1 MYAARRDASQLY
13 FKWRGSCSMYGE
25 TGEPKDGNTK
35 IAGQGHCRT
44 ENMECGKEL
53 DMQNETDKQILSTL
67 NQDNFQNSSGGKKA
81 AEDDEMGLFS
91 QGFMDRMREMVS
103 EQFGEE
109 AAERFM
115 VQNKDMIKEE
125 KTTSAVPE
133 SEKRLP
139 QTKNADAPIE
149 QSVPLTAEHPDIS
162 EKTAAKGPS
171 KRSHRRWVWR
181 AAAVLVVVLAGF
193 GVHRAGSVSATKIPA
208 VNTAPETTAS
218 IDYSKIGSL
227 KDIISTLDY
236 TSFPTEIK
244 QIYVPGVIA
253 EGYNETDC
261 EKETNFIN
269 IFYENDGNGWYQYRQ
284 VTVQWNTFL
293 DTEEGDWDSLTIGQ
307 YPGVYINKGETGN
320 LWWFDYTYAYQLQG
334 NLSEEEMIAVAES
347 LLAEK

>member
-1 MYAARRDASQLY
+1 
-13 FKWRGSCSMYGE
+13 MYGE

-115 VQNKDMIKEE
+115 VQNKNMIKEE

-162 EKTAAKGPS
+162 EETAAKGPS
-171 KRSHRRWVWR
+171 KRSYRRWVWR

-208 VNTAPETTAS
+208 VNTAPETAAS

-253 EGYNETDC
+253 EGYKETDC

>member
-1 MYAARRDASQLY
+1 
-13 FKWRGSCSMYGE
+13 MYGE

-67 NQDNFQNSSGGKKA
+67 NNFQNSSGGKKA

-139 QTKNADAPIE
+139 QTKNADVPTE
-149 QSVPLTAEHPDIS
+149 QSIPPAAEHPDIS
-162 EKTAAKGPS
+162 EETAAKGPS
-171 KRSHRRWVWR
+171 KRSYRRWVWR

-208 VNTAPETTAS
+208 VNTAPETTVS
-218 IDYSKIGSL
+218 TDYSKIGSL

-236 TSFPTEIK
+236 TSFPQEIK
-244 QIYVPGVIA
+244 QVYVPGTIA
-253 EGYNETDC
+253 EGYKETDRS
-261 EKETNFIN
+261 EQSKYIN
-269 IFYENDGNGWYQYRQ
+269 IFYENDSDGWYKYCQM
-284 VTVQWNTFL
+284 TVEQNTFL
-293 DTEEGDWDSLTIGQ
+293 DTEEGDWDSLNVGQ
-307 YPGVYINKGETGN
+307 YPGMYLDKDGIGD
-320 LWWFDYTYAYQLQG
+320 LWWFDYTYAYQLVG
-334 NLSEEEMIAVAES
+334 NLSEEEMMVAAES
-347 LLAEK
+347 LTAEK

>member
-1 MYAARRDASQLY
+1 
-13 FKWRGSCSMYGE
+13 MYGK

-35 IAGQGHCRT
+35 IAGQGRCRT
-44 ENMECGKEL
+44 ENVECGKEL

-139 QTKNADAPIE
+139 QTKNADAPTE

-162 EKTAAKGPS
+162 EETAAKGPS

-236 TSFPTEIK
+236 TSFPQEIK
-244 QIYVPGVIA
+244 QVYVPGVIA
-253 EGYNETDC
+253 EGYKETDR
-261 EKETNFIN
+261 EEESKFVN
-269 IFYENDGNGWYQYRQ
+269 IFYENDSDGWYKYCQ
-284 VTVQWNTFL
+284 VTVELNTFL

-307 YPGVYINKGETGN
+307 YPGIYLDKDGIGD
-320 LWWFDYTYAYQLQG
+320 LWWFDYTYAYQLVG
-334 NLSEEEMIAVAES
+334 NLSEKEMIAVAES
-347 LLAEK
+347 LSAEK

>member
-1 MYAARRDASQLY
+1 
-13 FKWRGSCSMYGE
+13 MYGK

-44 ENMECGKEL
+44 ENVECGKEL

-139 QTKNADAPIE
+139 QTKNADAHTE
-149 QSVPLTAEHPDIS
+149 QSIPLAAEHPDIS
-162 EKTAAKGPS
+162 EETAAKGPS

-193 GVHRAGSVSATKIPA
+193 GVHRAGSVGATKIPA

-236 TSFPTEIK
+236 TSFPQEIK
-244 QIYVPGVIA
+244 QVYLPGTIA
-253 EGYNETDC
+253 EGY
-261 EKETNFIN
+261 KETSKEAGSKFVNV
-269 IFYENDGNGWYQYRQ
+269 FYENDGDGWYQYRQ
-284 VTVQWNTFL
+284 VTVEGNTFL
-293 DTEEGDWDSLTIGQ
+293 DTEEGDWVSVTIGQ
-307 YPGVYINKGETGN
+307 YPGVYIEKNDTGN

>member
-1 MYAARRDASQLY
+1 
-13 FKWRGSCSMYGE
+13 MYGK

-35 IAGQGHCRT
+35 IAGQGRCRT
-44 ENMECGKEL
+44 ENVECGKEL

-139 QTKNADAPIE
+139 QTKTADAHTE
-149 QSVPLTAEHPDIS
+149 QSIPLTAEHPDIS
-162 EKTAAKGPS
+162 EETAAKGPS

-236 TSFPTEIK
+236 TSFPQEIN
-244 QIYVPGVIA
+244 QVYVPGAIA
-253 EGYNETDC
+253 EGY
-261 EKETNFIN
+261 KETSKEEESKFVN
-269 IFYENDGNGWYQYRQ
+269 IFYENDSDGWYKYRQ
-284 VTVQWNTFL
+284 VTVELNTFL

-307 YPGVYINKGETGN
+307 YPGIYLDKDGIGD
-320 LWWFDYTYAYQLQG
+320 LWWFDYTYAYQLVG
-334 NLSEEEMIAVAES
+334 NLSEKEMIAVAES
-347 LLAEK
+347 LSAEK

>member
-1 MYAARRDASQLY
+1 
-13 FKWRGSCSMYGE
+13 MYGE

-67 NQDNFQNSSGGKKA
+67 NQDNFQNSSGGEKA
-81 AEDDEMGLFS
+81 VEDDEMGLFS

-139 QTKNADAPIE
+139 QTKTADALTE

-162 EKTAAKGPS
+162 EETAAKGPS
-171 KRSHRRWVWR
+171 KRSYRRWVWR

-208 VNTAPETTAS
+208 VNTAPETTAG

-236 TSFPTEIK
+236 TSFPQEIK
-244 QIYVPGVIA
+244 QVYVPRTIA
-253 EGYNETDC
+253 EGY
-261 EKETNFIN
+261 KETSKEEESKFVN
-269 IFYENDGNGWYQYRQ
+269 IFYENDGDGWYQYRQ
-284 VTVQWNTFL
+284 VTVELNTFL
-293 DTEEGDWDSLTIGQ
+293 DTEEGDWDSLAIGQ
-307 YPGVYINKGETGN
+307 YPGVYIDKGETGN

-334 NLSEEEMIAVAES
+334 NLSEAEMIAVAES
-347 LLAEK
+347 LSAEK

>member
-1 MYAARRDASQLY
+1 
-13 FKWRGSCSMYGE
+13 MYGE

-125 KTTSAVPE
+125 KTTSVVPE

-139 QTKNADAPIE
+139 QTKTADVPTE
-149 QSVPLTAEHPDIS
+149 HSVPPAAEHPDIS
-162 EKTAAKGPS
+162 EETAAKGPS
-171 KRSHRRWVWR
+171 KRSYRRWVWR

-193 GVHRAGSVSATKIPA
+193 GVHRAGSVSVTKIPA

-236 TSFPTEIK
+236 TSFPQEIK
-244 QIYVPGVIA
+244 QVYVPGTIA
-253 EGYNETDC
+253 EGYKETDRS
-261 EKETNFIN
+261 EQSKYIN
-269 IFYENDGNGWYQYRQ
+269 IFYENDGDGWYQYRQ
-284 VTVQWNTFL
+284 VTVEWNTFL
-293 DTEEGDWDSLTIGQ
+293 DTEEGDWDSLNIGQ
-307 YPGVYINKGETGN
+307 YPGVYIDKGETGN

-334 NLSEEEMIAVAES
+334 NLSEKEMITVAES
-347 LLAEK
+347 LTAEK

>member
-1 MYAARRDASQLY
+1 
-13 FKWRGSCSMYGE
+13 MYGE

-35 IAGQGHCRT
+35 IADQGHCRT
-44 ENMECGKEL
+44 ENIECGKEL

-67 NQDNFQNSSGGKKA
+67 NQDNFQNSSGEKKA

-139 QTKNADAPIE
+139 QTKTADAPTE

-162 EKTAAKGPS
+162 EETAAKGPS
-171 KRSHRRWVWR
+171 KRSYRRWVWR
-181 AAAVLVVVLAGF
+181 AATVLVVVLAGF

-236 TSFPTEIK
+236 TSFPQEIK
-244 QIYVPGVIA
+244 QVYVPGTIA
-253 EGYNETDC
+253 EGYKETDRS
-261 EKETNFIN
+261 EQSKYIN
-269 IFYENDGNGWYQYRQ
+269 IFYENDGDGCYQYRQ
-284 VTVQWNTFL
+284 VVVENSTFL
-293 DTEEGDWDSLTIGQ
+293 DTEEGDWDSLNIGQ
-307 YPGVYINKGETGN
+307 YPGVYIDKGETGN
-320 LWWFDYTYAYQLQG
+320 LWWFDYTYAYQLVG
-334 NLSEEEMIAVAES
+334 NLSEKEMIAVAES
-347 LLAEK
+347 LSAEK

>member
-1 MYAARRDASQLY
+1 
-13 FKWRGSCSMYGE
+13 MYGE

-139 QTKNADAPIE
+139 QTKTADAHTE
-149 QSVPLTAEHPDIS
+149 QSVPLTAEHPEIS
-162 EKTAAKGPS
+162 EETAAKGPS
-171 KRSHRRWVWR
+171 KRSYRRWVWR

-236 TSFPTEIK
+236 TSFPQEIK
-244 QIYVPGVIA
+244 QVYVPGTIA
-253 EGYNETDC
+253 EGYKETDRS
-261 EKETNFIN
+261 EQSKYIN
-269 IFYENDGNGWYQYRQ
+269 IFYENDGDGWYQYRQ
-284 VTVQWNTFL
+284 VTVEWNTFL
-293 DTEEGDWDSLTIGQ
+293 DTEEGDWDSLNIGQ
-307 YPGVYINKGETGN
+307 YPGVYIDKGETGN

>member
-1 MYAARRDASQLY
+1 
-13 FKWRGSCSMYGE
+13 MYGE

-139 QTKNADAPIE
+139 QTKTADVHTE
-149 QSVPLTAEHPDIS
+149 QSVPPAAEHPDIS
-162 EKTAAKGPS
+162 EETASKEPS

-236 TSFPTEIK
+236 TSFPQEIN
-244 QIYVPGVIA
+244 QVYVPGAIA
-253 EGYNETDC
+253 EGYKETDRS
-261 EKETNFIN
+261 EQSKYIN
-269 IFYENDGNGWYQYRQ
+269 IFYENDDDGWYQYRQ
-284 VTVQWNTFL
+284 VTVEWNTFL
-293 DTEEGDWDSLTIGQ
+293 DTEEGDWDSLNIGQ
-307 YPGVYINKGETGN
+307 YPGVYIDKGETGN

>member
-1 MYAARRDASQLY
+1 
-13 FKWRGSCSMYGE
+13 MYGK

-35 IAGQGHCRT
+35 IAGQGRCRT
-44 ENMECGKEL
+44 ENVECGKEL

-149 QSVPLTAEHPDIS
+149 HSVPPAAEHPDIS
-162 EKTAAKGPS
+162 EETAAKGPS

-236 TSFPTEIK
+236 TSFPQEIN
-244 QIYVPGVIA
+244 QVYVPGTIA
-253 EGYNETDC
+253 EGYKETDRS
-261 EKETNFIN
+261 EQSKYIN
-269 IFYENDGNGWYQYRQ
+269 IYYDSADGGWYQYRQ
-284 VTVQWNTFL
+284 VTVEGNTFL
-293 DTEEGDWDSLTIGQ
+293 DTEEGDWDSLSIGQ
-307 YPGVYINKGETGN
+307 YPGVYIDKGETGN

>member
-1 MYAARRDASQLY
+1 
-13 FKWRGSCSMYGE
+13 MYGE

-44 ENMECGKEL
+44 ENMECGEEL

-81 AEDDEMGLFS
+81 TEDDEMGLFS

-139 QTKNADAPIE
+139 QTKTADASTE
-149 QSVPLTAEHPDIS
+149 QSVPPAAEHPDAF
-162 EKTAAKGPS
+162 EETAAKGPS

-193 GVHRAGSVSATKIPA
+193 GVHRASNVSATKIPA

-236 TSFPTEIK
+236 TSFPTKIK
-244 QIYVPGVIA
+244 QVYVPGVIA
-253 EGYNETDC
+253 DGY
-261 EKETNFIN
+261 KEISREDESKFIN
-269 IFYENDGNGWYQYRQ
+269 IFYENDSDGWYKYRQ
-284 VTVQWNTFL
+284 MTVEQNTFL
-293 DTEEGDWDSLTIGQ
+293 DTEEGDWTSINIGQ
-307 YPGVYINKGETGN
+307 YPGMYLDKDGTVD
-320 LWWFDYTYAYQLQG
+320 LWWFDYTYAYQLVG
-334 NLSEEEMIAVAES
+334 NLSEESMTTVAES
-347 LLAEK
+347 LSAEK

>member
-1 MYAARRDASQLY
+1 
-13 FKWRGSCSMYGE
+13 MYGE

-133 SEKRLP
+133 SEKRL
-139 QTKNADAPIE
+139 
-149 QSVPLTAEHPDIS
+149 S
-162 EKTAAKGPS
+162 
-171 KRSHRRWVWR
+171 
-181 AAAVLVVVLAGF
+181 
-193 GVHRAGSVSATKIPA
+193 
-208 VNTAPETTAS
+208 
-218 IDYSKIGSL
+218 
-227 KDIISTLDY
+227 
-236 TSFPTEIK
+236 
-244 QIYVPGVIA
+244 
-253 EGYNETDC
+253 
-261 EKETNFIN
+261 
-269 IFYENDGNGWYQYRQ
+269 
-284 VTVQWNTFL
+284 
-293 DTEEGDWDSLTIGQ
+293 
-307 YPGVYINKGETGN
+307 
-320 LWWFDYTYAYQLQG
+320 
-334 NLSEEEMIAVAES
+334 
-347 LLAEK
+347 

>member
-1 MYAARRDASQLY
+1 
-13 FKWRGSCSMYGE
+13 MYGE

-139 QTKNADAPIE
+139 QTKTADAHTE
-149 QSVPLTAEHPDIS
+149 QSIPPAAEHSDIS
-162 EKTAAKGPS
+162 EETAAKGPS
-171 KRSHRRWVWR
+171 KRSYRRWVWR

-253 EGYNETDC
+253 EGYKETDC

-334 NLSEEEMIAVAES
+334 NLSEEEMIVVAES

>member
-1 MYAARRDASQLY
+1 
-13 FKWRGSCSMYGE
+13 MYGE

-139 QTKNADAPIE
+139 QTKNADVPTE

-162 EKTAAKGPS
+162 EETAAKGPS
-171 KRSHRRWVWR
+171 KRSYRRWVWR

-208 VNTAPETTAS
+208 VNTAPETAAG

-236 TSFPTEIK
+236 TSFPQEIK
-244 QIYVPGVIA
+244 QVYVPGTIA
-253 EGYNETDC
+253 EGYKETDRS
-261 EKETNFIN
+261 EQSKYIN
-269 IFYENDGNGWYQYRQ
+269 IFYENDSDGWYKYCQM
-284 VTVQWNTFL
+284 TVEQNTFL
-293 DTEEGDWDSLTIGQ
+293 DTEEGDWDSLNVGQ
-307 YPGVYINKGETGN
+307 YPGMYLDKDGIGD
-320 LWWFDYTYAYQLQG
+320 LWWFDYTYAYQLVG
-334 NLSEEEMIAVAES
+334 NLSEEEMMVAAES
-347 LLAEK
+347 LTAEK

>member
-1 MYAARRDASQLY
+1 
-13 FKWRGSCSMYGE
+13 MYGE

-125 KTTSAVPE
+125 KTTSVVPE

-139 QTKNADAPIE
+139 QTKTADVPTE
-149 QSVPLTAEHPDIS
+149 HSVPPAAEHPDIS
-162 EKTAAKGPS
+162 EETAAKGPS
-171 KRSHRRWVWR
+171 KRSYRRWVWR

-236 TSFPTEIK
+236 TSFPQEIK
-244 QIYVPGVIA
+244 QVYVPGTIA
-253 EGYNETDC
+253 EGYKETDRS
-261 EKETNFIN
+261 EQSKYIN
-269 IFYENDGNGWYQYRQ
+269 IFYENDGDGWYQYRQ
-284 VTVQWNTFL
+284 VTVEWNTFL
-293 DTEEGDWDSLTIGQ
+293 DTEEGDWDSLNIGQ
-307 YPGVYINKGETGN
+307 YPGVYIDKGETGN

-334 NLSEEEMIAVAES
+334 NLSEKEMITVAES
-347 LLAEK
+347 LTAEK

>member
-1 MYAARRDASQLY
+1 
-13 FKWRGSCSMYGE
+13 MYGE

-139 QTKNADAPIE
+139 QTKTADVPNE
-149 QSVPLTAEHPDIS
+149 HSVPLTAEHPDIS
-162 EKTAAKGPS
+162 EETAAKGPS
-171 KRSHRRWVWR
+171 KHSYRRWVWR

-236 TSFPTEIK
+236 TSFPTKIK
-244 QIYVPGVIA
+244 QVYVPGAIA
-253 EGYNETDC
+253 EGYKETDRS
-261 EKETNFIN
+261 EQSKYIN
-269 IFYENDGNGWYQYRQ
+269 IFYENDGDGWYQYRQ
-284 VTVQWNTFL
+284 VTVEWNTFL
-293 DTEEGDWDSLTIGQ
+293 DTEEGDWDSLNIGQ
-307 YPGVYINKGETGN
+307 YPGVYIDKGETGN

>member
-1 MYAARRDASQLY
+1 
-13 FKWRGSCSMYGE
+13 MYGK

-35 IAGQGHCRT
+35 IAGQGRCRT
-44 ENMECGKEL
+44 ENVECGKEL

-67 NQDNFQNSSGGKKA
+67 NQDNFQISSGGKKA

-139 QTKNADAPIE
+139 QTKTADAHTE
-149 QSVPLTAEHPDIS
+149 QSIPLTAEHPDIS
-162 EKTAAKGPS
+162 EETAAKGPS

-236 TSFPTEIK
+236 TSFPQEIK
-244 QIYVPGVIA
+244 QVYVPGVIA
-253 EGYNETDC
+253 EGYKETDR
-261 EKETNFIN
+261 EEESKFVN
-269 IFYENDGNGWYQYRQ
+269 IFYENDSDGWYKYRQ
-284 VTVQWNTFL
+284 VTVELNTFL

-307 YPGVYINKGETGN
+307 YPGIYLDKDGIGD
-320 LWWFDYTYAYQLQG
+320 LWWFDYTYAYQLVG
-334 NLSEEEMIAVAES
+334 NLSEKEMIAVAES
-347 LLAEK
+347 LSAEK

>member
-1 MYAARRDASQLY
+1 
-13 FKWRGSCSMYGE
+13 MYGE

-139 QTKNADAPIE
+139 QTKTADAPIE
-149 QSVPLTAEHPDIS
+149 QLVPLTAEHPDIS
-162 EKTAAKGPS
+162 EETAAKGPS
-171 KRSHRRWVWR
+171 KRSYRRWVWR

-253 EGYNETDC
+253 EGYKETDC

-334 NLSEEEMIAVAES
+334 NLSEKEMITVAES

>member
-1 MYAARRDASQLY
+1 
-13 FKWRGSCSMYGE
+13 MYGE

-149 QSVPLTAEHPDIS
+149 QSVPPAAEHPDIS
-162 EKTAAKGPS
+162 EETATKGPS
-171 KRSHRRWVWR
+171 KRSYRRWVWR

-208 VNTAPETTAS
+208 VNTAPETAAG

-236 TSFPTEIK
+236 TSFPQEIK
-244 QIYVPGVIA
+244 QVYVPGTIA
-253 EGYNETDC
+253 EGYKETDRS
-261 EKETNFIN
+261 EQSKYIN
-269 IFYENDGNGWYQYRQ
+269 IFYENDSDGWYKYCQM
-284 VTVQWNTFL
+284 TVEQNTFL
-293 DTEEGDWDSLTIGQ
+293 DTEEGDWDSLNVGQ
-307 YPGVYINKGETGN
+307 YPGMYLDKDGIGD
-320 LWWFDYTYAYQLQG
+320 LWWFDYTYAYQLVG
-334 NLSEEEMIAVAES
+334 NLSEEEMMVAAES
-347 LLAEK
+347 LTAEK

>member
-1 MYAARRDASQLY
+1 
-13 FKWRGSCSMYGE
+13 MYGE

-115 VQNKDMIKEE
+115 VQNKDMIKDE

-139 QTKNADAPIE
+139 QTKNADVPTE
-149 QSVPLTAEHPDIS
+149 QSIPLTAEHSDIS
-162 EKTAAKGPS
+162 EETAAKGPS

-181 AAAVLVVVLAGF
+181 AAAILVVVLAGF

-236 TSFPTEIK
+236 TSFPQEIK
-244 QIYVPGVIA
+244 QVYVPGTIA
-253 EGYNETDC
+253 EGY
-261 EKETNFIN
+261 KETSKEEGSKFVNV
-269 IFYENDGNGWYQYRQ
+269 FYENDGDGWYQYRQ
-284 VTVQWNTFL
+284 VTVEGNTFL

-307 YPGVYINKGETGN
+307 YPGIYLDKDGIGD
-320 LWWFDYTYAYQLQG
+320 LWWFDYTYAYQLVG
-334 NLSEEEMIAVAES
+334 NLSEKEMIAVAES
-347 LLAEK
+347 LSAEK

>member
-1 MYAARRDASQLY
+1 
-13 FKWRGSCSMYGE
+13 MYGE

-44 ENMECGKEL
+44 ENMECGEEL

-139 QTKNADAPIE
+139 QTKTADASTE
-149 QSVPLTAEHPDIS
+149 QSVPPAAEHPDIS
-162 EKTAAKGPS
+162 EETASKEPS

-193 GVHRAGSVSATKIPA
+193 GVRRAGSVSATKIPA

-236 TSFPTEIK
+236 TSFPQEIK
-244 QIYVPGVIA
+244 QVYVPGAIA
-253 EGYNETDC
+253 EGYEETSR
-261 EKETNFIN
+261 EEGSKFVNV
-269 IFYENDGNGWYQYRQ
+269 FYENDGDGWYQYRQ
-284 VTVQWNTFL
+284 VTVEWNTFL

-307 YPGVYINKGETGN
+307 YPGIYLDKDGIGD
-320 LWWFDYTYAYQLQG
+320 LWWFDYTYAYQLVG

-347 LLAEK
+347 LTAEK

>member
-1 MYAARRDASQLY
+1 
-13 FKWRGSCSMYGE
+13 MYGE

-125 KTTSAVPE
+125 KTTSVVPE

-139 QTKNADAPIE
+139 QTKTADVPTE

-162 EKTAAKGPS
+162 EETAAKGPS
-171 KRSHRRWVWR
+171 KRSYRRWVWR

-236 TSFPTEIK
+236 TSFPQEIK
-244 QIYVPGVIA
+244 QVYVPGTIA
-253 EGYNETDC
+253 EGYKETDRS
-261 EKETNFIN
+261 EQSKYIN
-269 IFYENDGNGWYQYRQ
+269 IFYENDGDGWYQYRQ
-284 VTVQWNTFL
+284 VTVEWNTFL
-293 DTEEGDWDSLTIGQ
+293 DTEEGDWDSLNIGQ
-307 YPGVYINKGETGN
+307 YPGVYIDKGETGN
-320 LWWFDYTYAYQLQG
+320 LWWFDYTYAYQLVG

-347 LLAEK
+347 LSAEK

>member
-1 MYAARRDASQLY
+1 
-13 FKWRGSCSMYGE
+13 MYGE

-35 IAGQGHCRT
+35 IADQGHCRT
-44 ENMECGKEL
+44 ENIECGKEL

-149 QSVPLTAEHPDIS
+149 QSVPPAAEHPDIS
-162 EKTAAKGPS
+162 EETAAKGPS
-171 KRSHRRWVWR
+171 KRSYRRWVWR

-208 VNTAPETTAS
+208 VNTAPETAAG

-236 TSFPTEIK
+236 TSFPQEIK
-244 QIYVPGVIA
+244 QVYVPGTIA
-253 EGYNETDC
+253 EGYKETDRS
-261 EKETNFIN
+261 EQSKYIN
-269 IFYENDGNGWYQYRQ
+269 IFYENDSDGWYKYCQM
-284 VTVQWNTFL
+284 TVEQNTFL
-293 DTEEGDWDSLTIGQ
+293 DTEEGDWDSLNVGQ
-307 YPGVYINKGETGN
+307 YPGMYLDKDGIGD
-320 LWWFDYTYAYQLQG
+320 LWWFDYTYAYQLVG
-334 NLSEEEMIAVAES
+334 NLSEEEMMVAAES
-347 LLAEK
+347 LTAEK

>member
-1 MYAARRDASQLY
+1 
-13 FKWRGSCSMYGE
+13 MYGE

-139 QTKNADAPIE
+139 QTKTADAPIE
-149 QSVPLTAEHPDIS
+149 QSVPPAAEHPDIS
-162 EKTAAKGPS
+162 EETAAKGPS
-171 KRSHRRWVWR
+171 KRSYRRWVWR

-208 VNTAPETTAS
+208 VNTAPETAAG

-236 TSFPTEIK
+236 TSFPQEIK
-244 QIYVPGVIA
+244 QVYVPGTIA
-253 EGYNETDC
+253 EGYKETDRS
-261 EKETNFIN
+261 EQSKYIN
-269 IFYENDGNGWYQYRQ
+269 IFYENDSDGWYKYCQM
-284 VTVQWNTFL
+284 TVEQNTFL
-293 DTEEGDWDSLTIGQ
+293 DTEEGDWDSLNVGQ
-307 YPGVYINKGETGN
+307 YPGMYLDKDGIGD
-320 LWWFDYTYAYQLQG
+320 LWWFDYTYAYQLVG
-334 NLSEEEMIAVAES
+334 NLSEEEMMVAAES
-347 LLAEK
+347 LTAEK

>member
-1 MYAARRDASQLY
+1 
-13 FKWRGSCSMYGE
+13 MYGE

-139 QTKNADAPIE
+139 QTKTADAPTE
-149 QSVPLTAEHPDIS
+149 QSVPLTAEHPDTF
-162 EKTAAKGPS
+162 EETAVKGPS
-171 KRSHRRWVWR
+171 KRSYRRWIWR

-208 VNTAPETTAS
+208 VNTAPETAAS
-218 IDYSKIGSL
+218 TDYSKIGSL

-236 TSFPTEIK
+236 TSFPTKIK
-244 QIYVPGVIA
+244 QVYVPGVIA
-253 EGYNETDC
+253 EGYKKTSQEAVSKC
-261 EKETNFIN
+261 VN
-269 IFYENDGNGWYQYRQ
+269 IYYENGSGGWYKYRQ
-284 VTVQWNTFL
+284 MTVEQNTFL
-293 DTEEGDWDSLTIGQ
+293 DTEEGDWTSITIGQ
-307 YPGVYINKGETGN
+307 YPGMYLDKDGTVD
-320 LWWFDYTYAYQLQG
+320 LWWFDYTYAYQLVG
-334 NLSEEEMIAVAES
+334 NLSEKEMMAVAES
-347 LLAEK
+347 LTAEK

>member
-1 MYAARRDASQLY
+1 
-13 FKWRGSCSMYGE
+13 MYGE

-67 NQDNFQNSSGGKKA
+67 NQDNFQNSSDGKKA

-139 QTKNADAPIE
+139 QTKTADVPTE
-149 QSVPLTAEHPDIS
+149 HSVPLTAEHPDIS
-162 EKTAAKGPS
+162 EETAAKGPS
-171 KRSHRRWVWR
+171 KRSYRRWVWR

-236 TSFPTEIK
+236 TSFPTKIK
-244 QIYVPGVIA
+244 QVYVPGVIA
-253 EGYNETDC
+253 EGYKETDRS
-261 EKETNFIN
+261 EQSKYIN
-269 IFYENDGNGWYQYRQ
+269 IFYENDGDGWYQYRQ
-284 VTVQWNTFL
+284 VTVEWNTFL
-293 DTEEGDWDSLTIGQ
+293 DTEEGDWDSLNIGQ
-307 YPGVYINKGETGN
+307 YPGVYIDKGETGN

>member
-1 MYAARRDASQLY
+1 
-13 FKWRGSCSMYGE
+13 MYGK

-139 QTKNADAPIE
+139 QTKTADAHTE
-149 QSVPLTAEHPDIS
+149 QSIPPAAEHPDIS
-162 EKTAAKGPS
+162 EETAAKGPS
-171 KRSHRRWVWR
+171 KRSYRRWVWR

-236 TSFPTEIK
+236 TSFPQEIN
-244 QIYVPGVIA
+244 QVYVPGAIA
-253 EGYNETDC
+253 EVY
-261 EKETNFIN
+261 KETSKEEESKFVN
-269 IFYENDGNGWYQYRQ
+269 IFYENDGDGWYQYRQ
-284 VTVQWNTFL
+284 VTVELNTFL

-307 YPGVYINKGETGN
+307 YPGIYLDKDGIGD
-320 LWWFDYTYAYQLQG
+320 LWWFDYTYAYQLVG
-334 NLSEEEMIAVAES
+334 NLSEAEMMAVAES
-347 LLAEK
+347 LTAEK

>member
-1 MYAARRDASQLY
+1 
-13 FKWRGSCSMYGE
+13 MYGK

-35 IAGQGHCRT
+35 IAGQGRCRT
-44 ENMECGKEL
+44 ENVECGKEL

-139 QTKNADAPIE
+139 QTKTADATLE

-162 EKTAAKGPS
+162 EETAAKGPS
-171 KRSHRRWVWR
+171 KRSYRRWVWR

-236 TSFPTEIK
+236 TSFPQEIK
-244 QIYVPGVIA
+244 QVYVPGVIA
-253 EGYNETDC
+253 EGYKETDR
-261 EKETNFIN
+261 EEESKFVN
-269 IFYENDGNGWYQYRQ
+269 IFYENDSDGWYKYRQ
-284 VTVQWNTFL
+284 VTVELNTFL

-307 YPGVYINKGETGN
+307 YPGIYLDKDGIGD
-320 LWWFDYTYAYQLQG
+320 LWWFDYTYAYQLVG
-334 NLSEEEMIAVAES
+334 NLSEAEMMAVAES
-347 LLAEK
+347 LTAEK

>member
-1 MYAARRDASQLY
+1 
-13 FKWRGSCSMYGE
+13 MYGE

-125 KTTSAVPE
+125 ETTSAVPE

-139 QTKNADAPIE
+139 QTKTADAHTE
-149 QSVPLTAEHPDIS
+149 QSIPPAAEHPDIS
-162 EKTAAKGPS
+162 EETAAKGPS
-171 KRSHRRWVWR
+171 KRSYRRWVWR

-236 TSFPTEIK
+236 TSFPQEIK
-244 QIYVPGVIA
+244 QVYVPGVIA
-253 EGYNETDC
+253 EGYKETDR
-261 EKETNFIN
+261 EEESKFVN
-269 IFYENDGNGWYQYRQ
+269 IFYENDSDGWYKYRQ
-284 VTVQWNTFL
+284 VTVKLNTFL

-307 YPGVYINKGETGN
+307 YPGVYIDKGETGN

-334 NLSEEEMIAVAES
+334 NLSEKEMIAVAES
-347 LLAEK
+347 LTAEK

>member
-1 MYAARRDASQLY
+1 
-13 FKWRGSCSMYGE
+13 MYGE

-139 QTKNADAPIE
+139 QTKTADAHTE
-149 QSVPLTAEHPDIS
+149 QSIPPAAEHPDIS
-162 EKTAAKGPS
+162 EETAAKGPS
-171 KRSHRRWVWR
+171 KRSYRRWVWR

-218 IDYSKIGSL
+218 IDYSKIGLL

-253 EGYNETDC
+253 EGYKETDC

-334 NLSEEEMIAVAES
+334 NLSEKEMITVAES

>member
-1 MYAARRDASQLY
+1 
-13 FKWRGSCSMYGE
+13 MYGE

-35 IAGQGHCRT
+35 IADQGHCRT
-44 ENMECGKEL
+44 ENIECGKEL

-139 QTKNADAPIE
+139 QTKNADVPTE
-149 QSVPLTAEHPDIS
+149 QSIPLTAEHSDIS
-162 EKTAAKGPS
+162 EETAAKGPS

-193 GVHRAGSVSATKIPA
+193 GVHRAGSVSATKMPA
-208 VNTAPETTAS
+208 VNTAPETAAG

-236 TSFPTEIK
+236 TSFPQEIK
-244 QIYVPGVIA
+244 QVYVPGTIA
-253 EGYNETDC
+253 EGYKETDRS
-261 EKETNFIN
+261 EQSKYIN
-269 IFYENDGNGWYQYRQ
+269 IFYENDSDGWYKYCQM
-284 VTVQWNTFL
+284 TVEQNTFL
-293 DTEEGDWDSLTIGQ
+293 DTEEGDWDSLNVGQ
-307 YPGVYINKGETGN
+307 YPGMYLDKDGIGD
-320 LWWFDYTYAYQLQG
+320 LWWFDYTYAYQLVG
-334 NLSEEEMIAVAES
+334 NLSEEEMMVAAES
-347 LLAEK
+347 LTAEK

>member
-1 MYAARRDASQLY
+1 
-13 FKWRGSCSMYGE
+13 MYGE

-35 IAGQGHCRT
+35 IAGQGRCRT
-44 ENMECGKEL
+44 ENVECGKEL

-139 QTKNADAPIE
+139 QTKTADAHTE
-149 QSVPLTAEHPDIS
+149 QSIPPAAEHPDIS
-162 EKTAAKGPS
+162 EETAAKGPS
-171 KRSHRRWVWR
+171 KRSYRRWVWR

-236 TSFPTEIK
+236 TSFPTKIK
-244 QIYVPGVIA
+244 QVYVPGVIA
-253 EGYNETDC
+253 EGY
-261 EKETNFIN
+261 KEISREDESKFIN
-269 IFYENDGNGWYQYRQ
+269 IFYENDDAGWYKYRQ
-284 VTVQWNTFL
+284 MTVDWNSFL
-293 DTEEGDWDSLTIGQ
+293 DTEEGDWTSVTIGQ
-307 YPGVYINKGETGN
+307 YPGMYLDKDGTVD
-320 LWWFDYTYAYQLQG
+320 LWWFDYTYAYQLVG
-334 NLSEEEMIAVAES
+334 NLSEAEMTAVAES

>member
-1 MYAARRDASQLY
+1 
-13 FKWRGSCSMYGE
+13 MYGE

-139 QTKNADAPIE
+139 QTKTADVPTE

-162 EKTAAKGPS
+162 EETAAKGPS

-181 AAAVLVVVLAGF
+181 AAAILVVVLAGF

-236 TSFPTEIK
+236 TSFPQEIK
-244 QIYVPGVIA
+244 QVYVPGTIA
-253 EGYNETDC
+253 EGY
-261 EKETNFIN
+261 KETSREEGSKFVN
-269 IFYENDGNGWYQYRQ
+269 IFYENDGDGWYQYRQ
-284 VTVQWNTFL
+284 VTVELNTFL

-307 YPGVYINKGETGN
+307 YPGIYLDKDGIGD
-320 LWWFDYTYAYQLQG
+320 LWWFDYTYAYQLVG
-334 NLSEEEMIAVAES
+334 NLSEKEMMAVAES

>member
-1 MYAARRDASQLY
+1 
-13 FKWRGSCSMYGE
+13 MYGE

-125 KTTSAVPE
+125 ETTSAVPE

-139 QTKNADAPIE
+139 QTKTADAHTE
-149 QSVPLTAEHPDIS
+149 QSIPPAAEHPDIS
-162 EKTAAKGPS
+162 EETAAKGPS
-171 KRSHRRWVWR
+171 KRSYRRWVWR

-236 TSFPTEIK
+236 TSFPQEIK
-244 QIYVPGVIA
+244 QVYVPGVIA
-253 EGYNETDC
+253 EGYKETDR
-261 EKETNFIN
+261 EEESKFVN
-269 IFYENDGNGWYQYRQ
+269 IFYENDSDGWYKYRQ
-284 VTVQWNTFL
+284 VTVELNTFL

-307 YPGVYINKGETGN
+307 YPGVYIDKGETGN
-320 LWWFDYTYAYQLQG
+320 VWWFDYTYAYQLQG
-334 NLSEEEMIAVAES
+334 NLSEKEMIAVAES
-347 LLAEK
+347 LTAEK

>member
-1 MYAARRDASQLY
+1 
-13 FKWRGSCSMYGE
+13 MYGE

-139 QTKNADAPIE
+139 QTKTADAHTE
-149 QSVPLTAEHPDIS
+149 QSIPPAAEHPDIS
-162 EKTAAKGPS
+162 EETAAKGPS
-171 KRSHRRWVWR
+171 KRSYRRWVWR

-236 TSFPTEIK
+236 TSFPQEIK
-244 QIYVPGVIA
+244 QVYVPGVIA
-253 EGYNETDC
+253 EGYKETDR
-261 EKETNFIN
+261 EEESKFVN
-269 IFYENDGNGWYQYRQ
+269 IFYENDSDGWYKYRQ
-284 VTVQWNTFL
+284 VTVELNTFL

-307 YPGVYINKGETGN
+307 YPGVYIDKGETGN

-334 NLSEEEMIAVAES
+334 NLSEKEMIAVAES
-347 LLAEK
+347 LTAEK